1 MDPFCQSLQCR
12 VSTWH
17 LEDEHGEFLRHCC
30 VPPNLQSPW
39 SLQSPV
45 RRLLQQVLPVAEA
58 QLPSL
63 LLLLLLQVSIA
74 LRQLLLPI

>member
-17 LEDEHGEFLRHCC
+17 LEDERGVFPRRCC

-45 RRLLQQVLPVAEA
+45 RISLQQVLSVVEVH
-58 QLPSL
+58 LPSL
-63 LLLLLLQVSIA
+63 LLLFLLQVSIA